1 MVTRAAKRPSSGAI
15 AADAPLDKENGTESV
30 KIVAKRAPKRPSS
43 ASASTENGKEKDSD
57 QSSFERM
64 LGLLDLFTPSA
75 PVRPVTDLFNYLGT
89 SRSTSY
95 RYIKALHAAGLIEA
109 VANGRYVLGPRIVE
123 FDRQI
128 RMADPLYKSGA
139 HVLHPLVEL
148 TGHSAL
154 LCALYSDSV
163 MCIREELAEGSP
175 PNLFTR
181 GQRRPLF
188 SGAASKIILPYVP
201 PHRLRSI
208 FQQHQRT
215 IALAGLGTDWQS
227 FRDNM
232 AAIRRDGYILSH
244 GEFNPGVFGV
254 SAPVFNADGL
264 VVGSIG
270 IAGSEERLD
279 RKKLPAYCEAVVN
292 AGKRLSEILAD
303 EDADLI
309 RPPRAFG
316 SVSGRNGR

>member
-1 MVTRAAKRPSSGAI
+1 MAKSSPTRSTSARPAPKAAAAKTD
-15 AADAPLDKENGTESV
+15 ADS
-30 KIVAKRAPKRPSS
+30 
-43 ASASTENGKEKDSD
+43 

-75 PVRPVTDLFNYLGT
+75 SVRPVADLVNYLGT

-128 RMADPLYKSGA
+128 RMSDPLYKGGVQ
-139 HVLHPLVEL
+139 VLRPLVDI

-163 MCIREELAEGSP
+163 MCIREELAAGSP
-175 PNLFTR
+175 LNLFSR

-188 SGAASKIILPYVP
+188 SGAASKIILPYLP

-208 FQQHQRT
+208 FQQHQRA
-215 IALAGLGTDWQS
+215 IALAGMGTDWQT
-227 FRDNM
+227 FRENL
-232 AAIRRDGYILSH
+232 AAVRRDGYIVSH
-244 GEFNPGVFGV
+244 GEFNPGVFGI
-254 SAPVFNADGL
+254 SAPVFNAEGL

-270 IAGSEERLD
+270 VAGAEERMD
-279 RKKLPAYCEAVVN
+279 RKKLSAHCEAVME
-292 AGKRLSEILAD
+292 AGKRLTEILTDEVAD
-303 EDADLI
+303 VV

-316 SVSGRNGR
+316 SVSARAGR

>member
-1 MVTRAAKRPSSGAI
+1 MAKSSTKRLSSAQPAAKAAPS
-15 AADAPLDKENGTESV
+15 
-30 KIVAKRAPKRPSS
+30 KRD
-43 ASASTENGKEKDSD
+43 GDS

-75 PVRPVTDLFNYLGT
+75 SVRPVTDLVNYLGT

-128 RMADPLYKSGA
+128 RMSDPLYKGGA
-139 HVLHPLVEL
+139 QVLRPLVDL

-163 MCIREELAEGSP
+163 MCIREELAAGSP
-175 PNLFTR
+175 PNLFSR

-188 SGAASKIILPYVP
+188 AGAASKIILPFLP

-215 IALAGLGTDWQS
+215 IALAGMGTDWQT
-227 FRDNM
+227 FREGLG
-232 AAIRRDGYILSH
+232 AIRRDGYIVSH
-244 GEFNPGVFGV
+244 GEFNPGVFGI
-254 SAPVFNADGL
+254 SAPVFNAEGL

-270 IAGSEERLD
+270 IAGAEDRMD
-279 RKKLPAYCEAVVN
+279 RKKLATHCEAVVG
-292 AGKRLSEILAD
+292 AAQRLTEILTD
-303 EDADLI
+303 EVAEAV

-316 SVSGRNGR
+316 SVSARASR

>member
-1 MVTRAAKRPSSGAI
+1 MTTAKRAAKKSAPARAGAGK
-15 AADAPLDKENGTESV
+15 ATRKNEGDA
-30 KIVAKRAPKRPSS
+30 
-43 ASASTENGKEKDSD
+43 

-75 PVRPVTDLFNYLGT
+75 SVRPVADLVNYLGT

-128 RMADPLYKSGA
+128 RMSDPLYKGGGP
-139 HVLHPLVEL
+139 VLRSLVEL
-148 TGHSAL
+148 TGHAAL

-175 PNLFTR
+175 PTIFSR

-208 FQQHQRT
+208 FQQHQRS

-227 FRDNM
+227 FRDNL
-232 AAIRRDGYILSH
+232 AAIRKDGYIMTR

-254 SAPVFNADGL
+254 SAPVFNAEGL

-279 RKKLPAYCEAVVN
+279 RKKLPAIFEAVAG

-303 EDADLI
+303 DGSGHV

-316 SVSGRNGR
+316 SVSARSAT

>member
-1 MVTRAAKRPSSGAI
+1 MAKRTPTAPLRV
-15 AADAPLDKENGTESV
+15 AADAPKDS
-30 KIVAKRAPKRPSS
+30 
-43 ASASTENGKEKDSD
+43 KEKNEGDS

-75 PVRPVTDLFNYLGT
+75 SVRPVSDLVNYLGT

-109 VANGRYVLGPRIVE
+109 VANGRYTLGPRIVE

-128 RMADPLYKSGA
+128 RMTDPLYKAGA
-139 HVLHPLVEL
+139 QVLRRLVEA

-154 LCALYSDSV
+154 LCGLYSDSV
-163 MCIREELAEGSP
+163 MCIREELTDGSP
-175 PNLFTR
+175 SSLFTR

-188 SGAASKIILPYVP
+188 AGAASKIILPYVP

-208 FQQHQRT
+208 FEEHQRT
-215 IALAGLGTDWQS
+215 IALAGLGTDWQG
-227 FRDNM
+227 FRDHM

-244 GEFNPGVFGV
+244 GEFNPGVFGL

-264 VVGSIG
+264 VVGSVG
-270 IAGSEERLD
+270 VAGSEDRLE
-279 RKKLPAYCEAVVN
+279 RKKLPAYSEAVVN

-303 EDADLI
+303 EDTGLV

-316 SVSGRNGR
+316 SARASR

>member
-1 MVTRAAKRPSSGAI
+1 MPKSVRKAIEDAPVKPSSKAPK
-15 AADAPLDKENGTESV
+15 AADA
-30 KIVAKRAPKRPSS
+30 
-43 ASASTENGKEKDSD
+43 

-75 PVRPVTDLFNYLGT
+75 PVRPVSDLVTYLGT

-109 VANGRYVLGPRIVE
+109 VANGRYVLGPRIVA

-128 RMADPLYKSGA
+128 RMTDPLYKGGLQ
-139 HVLHPLVEL
+139 VLRPLMER
-148 TGHSAL
+148 TGYSAL
-154 LCALYSDSV
+154 LCGLYSDSV

-175 PNLFTR
+175 PNLFSR
-181 GQRRPLF
+181 GQERPLF
-188 SGAASKIILPYVP
+188 SGAASKIILPYLP

-227 FRDNM
+227 FRDNL
-232 AAIRRDGYILSH
+232 AAVRRDGYFVSH
-244 GEFNPGVFGV
+244 GEFNAGVFGV
-254 SAPVFNADGL
+254 SAPVFNAEGA

-270 IAGSEERLD
+270 IAGGEDRLD
-279 RKKLPAYCEAVVN
+279 RKNLPELCQAVMDS
-292 AGKRLSEILAD
+292 GKRLSDILSNA
-303 EDADLI
+303 DADSVN
-309 RPPRAFG
+309 PPRAYG
-316 SVSGRNGR
+316 SVSSRGGR

>member
-1 MVTRAAKRPSSGAI
+1 MV
-15 AADAPLDKENGTESV
+15 
-30 KIVAKRAPKRPSS
+30 KRATPR
-43 ASASTENGKEKDSD
+43 ASTDGAEAKAPKATKKEADS

-64 LGLLDLFTPSA
+64 LGLLDLFTHSA
-75 PVRPVTDLFNYLGT
+75 PVRPVTDLVSYLGT

-109 VANGRYVLGPRIVE
+109 VANGKYVLGPRIVE

-128 RMADPLYKSGA
+128 RMSDPLYKGGG
-139 HVLHPLVEL
+139 HVLHSLMKL

-154 LCALYSDSV
+154 LCGLYSDSV
-163 MCIREELAEGSP
+163 MCIREELAENSP
-175 PNLFTR
+175 PNLFSR

-188 SGAASKIILPYVP
+188 SGAASKVILPYLP

-208 FQQHQRT
+208 FQQHQRA

-232 AAIRRDGYILSH
+232 TAIRRDGYLMSH
-244 GEFNPGVFGV
+244 GEFNPGVFGI

-270 IAGSEERLD
+270 IAGAEERLD
-279 RKKLPAYCEAVVN
+279 RKKVSAYAEAVVE
-292 AGKRLSEILAD
+292 AGKKLNDILTD
-303 EDADLI
+303 SDAALVN
-309 RPPRAFG
+309 PPRAYG
-316 SVSGRNGR
+316 SVSARGGR

>member
-1 MVTRAAKRPSSGAI
+1 MVKRAAASQAHDEESPSKPNKARKV
-15 AADAPLDKENGTESV
+15 ADS
-30 KIVAKRAPKRPSS
+30 
-43 ASASTENGKEKDSD
+43 

-75 PVRPVTDLFNYLGT
+75 PVRPVTDLVNYLGT

-128 RMADPLYKSGA
+128 RMTDPLYKGGA
-139 HVLHPLVEL
+139 QVVRPLKEL

-175 PNLFTR
+175 ANLFSR

-188 SGAASKIILPYVP
+188 SGAASKIILPYLP

-215 IALAGLGTDWQS
+215 IALAGLGTDWQG
-227 FRDNM
+227 FRENL
-232 AAIRRDGYILSH
+232 AAIRKDGYLISH
-244 GEFNPGVFGV
+244 GEFNPGVFGI
-254 SAPVFNADGL
+254 SAPVFNAEGL

-279 RKKLPAYCEAVVN
+279 RKSLSAYCEAVVS
-292 AGKRLSEILAD
+292 ASKKLSEILA
-303 EDADLI
+303 EADTDLVN
-309 RPPRAFG
+309 PPRAYG
-316 SVSGRNGR
+316 SISARGGR

>member
-1 MVTRAAKRPSSGAI
+1 MVKRAAKRPSSGRT
-15 AADAPLDKENGTESV
+15 AAKA
-30 KIVAKRAPKRPSS
+30 AKRKKGDP
-43 ASASTENGKEKDSD
+43 

-75 PVRPVTDLFNYLGT
+75 PVRPATDLVNYLGT

-128 RMADPLYKSGA
+128 RLTDPLYKAGGQ
-139 HVLHPLVEL
+139 VLRSLVEL

-154 LCALYSDSV
+154 LCALNRDSL
-163 MCIREELAEGSP
+163 MCIREELVEGSP
-175 PNLFTR
+175 PTLFSR

-188 SGAASKIILPYVP
+188 RGALSKIILPYVP

-208 FQQHQRT
+208 FQHHQRT

-227 FRDNM
+227 FRDNL
-232 AAIRRDGYILSH
+232 AAIRRDGYVVSH

-254 SAPVFNADGL
+254 AAPVFNADGL

-270 IAGSEERLD
+270 IAAPEERLD
-279 RKKLPAYCEAVVN
+279 RKQLPAFCEAVVS
-292 AGKRLSEILAD
+292 AGRRLSEILAH
-303 EDADLI
+303 EDSDLV

-316 SVSGRNGR
+316 SVSARAGL